1 MLKIIVVVAILISI
15 AGCVYAPTIEI
26 DKQTLHKIVETKEFF
41 EQNDIDFQKLKKCLE
56 LSDKID
62 LDKETQIKV
71 EDGVLQILEVQR

>member
-15 AGCVYAPTIEI
+15 VGCVYAPNIEI
-26 DKQTLHKIVETKEFF
+26 DKQTLNKIVETKEFF